1 MRHDFL
7 WELSVLGERNLHREH
22 IVNNEVGAMRNEQSA
37 ARGGAFNWLGQ
48 LGRVPCLAAWQG
60 SWLLEG
66 KEDGSALYAEG
77 AAYGGLWST
86 E

>member
-1 MRHDFL
+1 M
-7 WELSVLGERNLHREH
+7 SKVLPEAVPLTGWGNW
-22 IVNNEVGAMRNEQSA
+22 
-37 ARGGAFNWLGQ
+37 GGFPAL
-48 LGRVPCLAAWQG
+48 LRAWQG

-86 E
+86 EYNAVLSWVLEEVIGLIIFSH